1 MSQKRA
7 KVGDKVVLTD
17 PINYGKVVEVT
28 DIDDDGFIVYDGGIS
43 KLYNIIKQNNKTMEF
58 KVYRTWY
65 LDSETKM
72 KFDSL
77 EELLDFTKQKQQQK
91 ESVEGLIIS
100 WNEDEKIW
108 EAEIYDG
115 YRE

>member
-1 MSQKRA
+1 M
-7 KVGDKVVLTD
+7 D
-17 PINYGKVVEVT
+17 
-28 DIDDDGFIVYDGGIS
+28 
-43 KLYNIIKQNNKTMEF
+43 F
-58 KVYRTWY
+58 KVYRTW
-65 LDSETKM
+65 EWKNATKM

-77 EELLDFTKQKQQQK
+77 EELLEFTKQKQQEK
-91 ESVEGLIIS
+91 ESVDGLIIS

>member
-1 MSQKRA
+1 
-7 KVGDKVVLTD
+7 
-17 PINYGKVVEVT
+17 
-28 DIDDDGFIVYDGGIS
+28 
-43 KLYNIIKQNNKTMEF
+43 MEF
-58 KVYRTWY
+58 RVCRTW
-65 LDSETKM
+65 EWENATKM

-77 EELLDFTKQKQQQK
+77 EELLEFTKQKQQEK
-91 ESVEGLIIS
+91 KSVEGLIIS